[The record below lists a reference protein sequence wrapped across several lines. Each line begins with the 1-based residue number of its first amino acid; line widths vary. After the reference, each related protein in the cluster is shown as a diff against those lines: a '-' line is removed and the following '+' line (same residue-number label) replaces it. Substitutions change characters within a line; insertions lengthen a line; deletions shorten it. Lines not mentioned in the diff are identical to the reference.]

1 MTLRKHSNAS
11 GFTLI
16 ELMVVIV
23 IVGIA
28 SAALSLSMRS
38 DPAQLLRE
46 DAARLQLVLAAAQ
59 SEAQIMG
66 RPILWQAD
74 EQGYR
79 FVHWQSGKVIKDDL
93 LKPRE
98 WRAAPVTVHLSPMD
112 RLIFNAEWIEDPMRI
127 QLSDGTHHLLVERN
141 AAGRIFLP

>member
-1 MTLRKHSNAS
+1 MTPRKRCNTS

-38 DPAQLLRE
+38 DTAQLLRE

-59 SEAQIMG
+59 SEAQIIG
-66 RPILWQAD
+66 QPILWQAD

-79 FVHWQSGKVIKDDL
+79 FVHWRSGRVIEDDL

-112 RLIFNAEWIEDPMRI
+112 RLVFNAEWIEEPMRI
-127 QLSDGTHHLLVERN
+127 QLSDGANRLLVERN
-141 AAGRIFLP
+141 SAGRIFLP